1 MSDSNKENKSNM
13 PKFKF
18 SSYWIYGGIFLAIIA
33 IQFFSS
39 GDLASKSISKNK
51 FDEILKDNDIKK
63 IVVINKDVAQIY
75 LTQ

>member
-1 MSDSNKENKSNM
+1 MSNSNKDKKSNM

-18 SSYWIYGGIFLAIIA
+18 NSYWIYGAVILAIFA

-51 FDEILKDNDIKK
+51 FDEILQDNDIKK
-63 IVVINKDVAQIY
+63 IVVINRDVA
-75 LTQ
+75 